1 MIVEVL
7 AWVPLK
13 IKSSSLSYYQ
23 LNFDLKCC
31 YLTYAY
37 VIHSLL
43 FNSLIERGYWSY

>member
-13 IKSSSLSYYQ
+13 IKSSSLSYCQ
-23 LNFDLKCC
+23 LNLDLKC

-43 FNSLIERGYWSY
+43 FNSLIKRGYWSY